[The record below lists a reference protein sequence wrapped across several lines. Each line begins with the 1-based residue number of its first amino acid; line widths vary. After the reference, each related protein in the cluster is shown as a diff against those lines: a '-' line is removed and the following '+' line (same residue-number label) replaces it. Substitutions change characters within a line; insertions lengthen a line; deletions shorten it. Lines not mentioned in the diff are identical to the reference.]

1 MRGFD
6 RDRGAALINVRR
18 ATSATSAL
26 CLCLLSGCA
35 LTVPDTHRL
44 GETPTQ
50 EATRENNLAAHIR
63 CEIRQAVAGTL
74 DEESNPANPPL
85 GDYSA
90 DWLNGW
96 GATVSLVLTVDEKAA
111 LSPSVTINNPMKNIV
126 SIFSSGGN
134 VTSSQSSTQAF
145 GASLSSE
152 ATRTETVG
160 FFYPF
165 ADLIAEH
172 KAILAAGKT
181 DQSCGTAGGILV
193 DGDLKIAD
201 FMREKILMSRVPG
214 VLSRKKGKSP
224 FSTFTYRVT
233 FVVVGSGNATP
244 AWKLERVL
252 VSPTAPFVNGS
263 RSRTNDLTITMG
275 AVATDSNGATVASD
289 AARDAHLAA
298 LIGQAVATDLQS
310 QH

>member
-1 MRGFD
+1 MD
-6 RDRGAALINVRR
+6 VRR
-18 ATSATSAL
+18 AISAISTLGLCMLSA
-26 CLCLLSGCA
+26 CA

-63 CEIRQAVAGTL
+63 CELRQAVTGTL

-90 DWLNGW
+90 GWLRGW

-111 LSPSVTINNPMKNIV
+111 LSPSVTLNNPMKNII
-126 SIFSSGGN
+126 SMFSSGGN
-134 VTSSQSSTQAF
+134 VSSSQSSTQAF

-165 ADLIAEH
+165 ADLVTDH
-172 KAILAAGKT
+172 NAILAAGKS

-201 FMREKILMSRVPG
+201 FMRQKILMSRVPG
-214 VLSRKKGKSP
+214 ILTRKKGMSP
-224 FSTFTYRVT
+224 FSTFNYHVI

-252 VSPTAPFVNGS
+252 VSPAAPFVNGS

-275 AVATDSNGATVASD
+275 PVATDSKGVATGPGD

-298 LIGQAVATDLQS
+298 LIGQAVATALQT